1 MMFGLGQKQM
11 VIGAGEVP
19 PAGYDYVASYQDA
32 SGATVD
38 LYQERTTA
46 VATTGATTQAAT
58 TGSTKTVT
66 ITLGGK
72 AYAISETTLVILA
85 VGLGLLLVVVMNR

>member
-11 VIGAGEVP
+11 VVGPGQVP
-19 PAGYDYVASYQDA
+19 PAGYDYVGSYQDG

-38 LYQERTTA
+38 LYQERITA
-46 VATTGATTQAAT
+46 VATAGVPAQPATVAA
-58 TGSTKTVT
+58 KQVT
-66 ITLGGK
+66 ITLAGK
-72 AYAISETTLVILA
+72 IYAISETTLVILA

>member
-32 SGATVD
+32 SGQTVD
-38 LYQERTTA
+38 LYQERAVAAQPATTTTA
-46 VATTGATTQAAT
+46 KQ
-58 TGSTKTVT
+58 VT
-66 ITLGGK
+66 ITLGAK
-72 AYAISETTLVILA
+72 TYAISETTLVILA
-85 VGLGLLLVVVMNR
+85 VGLSLLLVVVMNR

>member
-11 VIGAGEVP
+11 VIGTGEVP
-19 PAGYDYVASYQDA
+19 PAGYDYVASYQDE

-46 VATTGATTQAAT
+46 LATTGAAAQPA
-58 TGSTKTVT
+58 TGAGKQVT

-72 AYAISETTLVILA
+72 AYTISETTLVILA
-85 VGLGLLLVVVMNR
+85 VGLGLLLVVIMNR